1 MNHVFT
7 NQGHGTL
14 LVLWLKLLAN

>member
-14 LVLWLKLLAN
+14 LVYYGLSF